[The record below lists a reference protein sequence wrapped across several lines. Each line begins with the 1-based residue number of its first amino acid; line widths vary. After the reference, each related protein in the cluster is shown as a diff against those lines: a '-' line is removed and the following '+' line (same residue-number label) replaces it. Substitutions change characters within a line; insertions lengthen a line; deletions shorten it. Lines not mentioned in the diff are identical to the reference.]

1 MAGEKQKKG
10 ASILSF
16 NLPAIIRF
24 ATGWHK
30 VVTDVSSKNGYGV
43 IMEVG
48 AKSKML
54 NLLFPQNTL
63 LKSPAIIL

>member
-16 NLPAIIRF
+16 KLPVIIRF

-30 VVTDVSSKNGYGV
+30 GVTDVSSKKCYGV
-43 IMEVG
+43 ILELG

-63 LKSPAIIL
+63 